1 MARRRAPRRHDNGNR
16 RTLHR
21 PVLHL
26 PGSRK
31 TARIQELGSHLRLA
45 APPVGTAFRDDDRS
59 AAAPRRR
66 HEHKGLLQEAH
77 PAHTMANAYMV
88 GALQHIPMV
97 HRRHRSAERDNRRLF
112 LLRAGQRVAGS
123 RRLSSQCG
131 DDSAAVQ
138 LHREPHVVHVSAHR
152 HVSLHTLLLGMDR
165 EIRQKRGT
173 PVPHHMGSV
182 ALPPLRRGIH
192 QQVSVR

>member
-1 MARRRAPRRHDNGNR
+1 MRKTVYLCTANHLKTRKKNEQFEQKGTHCMARRRAPRRHDNGNR

-45 APPVGTAFRDDDRS
+45 APPVRTAFRDDDRS
-59 AAAPRRR
+59 VAAPRRR

-77 PAHTMANAYMV
+77 PAHTMAHAYMV

-97 HRRHRSAERDNRRLF
+97 HRRHRSAEGDNRRLF

-123 RRLSSQCG
+123 RRLAAQRG
-131 DDSAAVQ
+131 DDSVAVQ
-138 LHREPHVVHVSAHR
+138 LHREPHVVCICSSACISTYPSSR
-152 HVSLHTLLLGMDR
+152 HG
-165 EIRQKRGT
+165 
-173 PVPHHMGSV
+173 
-182 ALPPLRRGIH
+182 
-192 QQVSVR
+192 